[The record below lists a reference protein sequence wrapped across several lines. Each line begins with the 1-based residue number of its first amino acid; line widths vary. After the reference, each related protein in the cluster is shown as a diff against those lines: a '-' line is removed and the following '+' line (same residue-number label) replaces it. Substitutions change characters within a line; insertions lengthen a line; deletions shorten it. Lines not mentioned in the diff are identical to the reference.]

1 MRNEILFVSL
11 SPDYNLRNRIVM
23 TIEEKDAI
31 LKLIKQQVVPAIGCT
46 EPMAVALCVSKA
58 TQLLGTRPEHI
69 ELRLSANIL
78 KNAMGVGIPGTG
90 MIGLPIAI
98 ALGALAGRPELGLE
112 VLRDSTCQSVAEGR
126 QYITENRIHI
136 VLEEEDPDKLFI
148 DVVCEAGGH
157 EAGARI
163 KGSHTNFVLLTKD
176 GTVVNECVENESAPE
191 ANLSDAMPIAHG
203 DKEGVL
209 SQPASSASRLEDPCL
224 TLRKVYEFAMETNL
238 DELCFIL
245 EAKRLNEAAAVS
257 GLKENYGHKLG
268 KTMCSPL
275 GRGIMGDSIFSKV
288 LSVTSCACDARMAGA
303 MIPVMSNSGSGNQ
316 GICATMP
323 VVVFAEENH
332 NTEEELVRALILSNL
347 TAIYM
352 KQSLGSLS
360 ALCGCVVAST
370 GSSCGITYLMGG
382 SYDQICYAVKN
393 MIANLTGMICD
404 GAKPSCAL
412 KLTSGV
418 STAMLSA
425 MLAMQNNVVTS
436 AEGIIDDDVDKSI
449 HNLTAIGSRG
459 MDETDR
465 YVLDIMTHK
474 GN

>member
-1 MRNEILFVSL
+1 
-11 SPDYNLRNRIVM
+11 M

-31 LKLIKQQVVPAIGCT
+31 LKLIKRQVVPAIGCT

-58 TQLLGTRPEHI
+58 TQLLGSRPEHI

-98 ALGALAGRPELGLE
+98 ALGALVGRPELGLE
-112 VLRDSTCQSVAEGR
+112 VLRDCTCESVAEGR
-126 QYITENRIHI
+126 QYIAENRIRI
-136 VLEEEDPDKLFI
+136 VLEDEDPDKLFI
-148 DVVCEAGGH
+148 DVVCKAGDH

-163 KGSHTNFVLLTKD
+163 KGSHTNFVMLTKD
-176 GTVVNECVENESAPE
+176 GSVVDESGEKKTESEGNGAMSVTNEGKERPLHQSA
-191 ANLSDAMPIAHG
+191 A
-203 DKEGVL
+203 
-209 SQPASSASRLEDPCL
+209 SASHSEEPCL
-224 TLRKVYEFAMETNL
+224 TLRKVYEFAMETNPE
-238 DELCFIL
+238 ELRFIL
-245 EAKRLNEAAAVS
+245 EAKRLNEAAAAS

-332 NTEEELVRALILSNL
+332 NTEEELIRALILSNL

-449 HNLTAIGSRG
+449 RNLTAIGSRG

-474 GN
+474 G

>member
-1 MRNEILFVSL
+1 M
-11 SPDYNLRNRIVM
+11 SPDCNLRNQIVM

-31 LKLIKQQVVPAIGCT
+31 LKLIKRQVVPAIGCT

-58 TQLLGTRPEHI
+58 TQLLGSRPEHI

-98 ALGALAGRPELGLE
+98 ALGALVGRPELGLE
-112 VLRDSTCQSVAEGR
+112 VLRDCTCESVVEGR
-126 QYITENRIHI
+126 QYIAENRIHI
-136 VLEEEDPDKLFI
+136 VLEDEDPDKLFI
-148 DVVCEAGGH
+148 DVVCKAGDH

-163 KGSHTNFVLLTKD
+163 KGSHTNFVMLTKD
-176 GTVVNECVENESAPE
+176 GSVVDESGEKKTESEGNGAMTVAKE
-191 ANLSDAMPIAHG
+191 
-203 DKEGVL
+203 DKECPL
-209 SQPASSASRLEDPCL
+209 HQSTASASHSEEPCL
-224 TLRKVYEFAMETNL
+224 TLRKVYEFAMETNPE
-238 DELCFIL
+238 ELRFIL
-245 EAKRLNEAAAVS
+245 EAKRLNEAAAAS

-332 NTEEELVRALILSNL
+332 NTEEELIRALILSNL

-449 HNLTAIGSRG
+449 RNLTAIGSRG

-474 GN
+474 G